1 MDNSIIIRDKFDFEV
16 GYIIKSPCAK
26 CLKKEETFP
35 LCIDKCNLL
44 DKIQTILAAGI
55 SCSKQN

>member
-1 MDNSIIIRDKFDFEV
+1 MDNFIIRDKFDFEV
-16 GYIIKSPCAK
+16 GYIIKSPCAN

-35 LCIDKCNLL
+35 LCIDECGLL

-55 SCSKQN
+55 SCSKSN